1 MQAFWLNFENYPFS
15 QQIFN
20 NAYGLQKVYFDNVW
34 VELT

>member
-1 MQAFWLNFENYPFS
+1 MQAFKLNFENSPFS

-20 NAYGLQKVYFDNVW
+20 NAYGLQKVYFDNVL